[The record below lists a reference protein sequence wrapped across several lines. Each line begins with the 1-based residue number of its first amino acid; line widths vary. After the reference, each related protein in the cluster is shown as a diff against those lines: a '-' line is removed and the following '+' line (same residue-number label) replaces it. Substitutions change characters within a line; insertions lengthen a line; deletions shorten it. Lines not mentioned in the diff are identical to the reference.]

1 MKLNVVEIQL
11 IFLRVVEMLLQR
23 KFIDVNE
30 IGPNKQA
37 NPKSSLLK
45 KKKKK
50 RKKKRRRLKKYD
62 SEKSKQK

>member
-37 NPKSSLLK
+37 NPKFSLLK

-50 RKKKRRRLKKYD
+50 EKKKKK
-62 SEKSKQK
+62 KKTKKIR

>member
-50 RKKKRRRLKKYD
+50 RKKKIRRLKKKD
-62 SEKSKQK
+62 I

>member
-45 KKKKK
+45 NTIVKKVNKNNKE
-50 RKKKRRRLKKYD
+50 RI
-62 SEKSKQK
+62 